1 MFHTIVPSALSWVVV
16 LHTIALKCSHS
27 ALLIQCKKVR
37 LKKKLASM
45 GIELVPSAL
54 RAHSRQEMCILSIVS
69 GLQFCR
75 NIGED
80 FSRNPLHSI
89 VQSAVYGKR
98 QRLETFEQTC

>member
-1 MFHTIVPSALSWVVV
+1 
-16 LHTIALKCSHS
+16 
-27 ALLIQCKKVR
+27 
-37 LKKKLASM
+37 M

-75 NIGED
+75 NVGED

-98 QRLETFEQTC
+98 QRLETFRTNLLIPDDVAFISSKCGADMLGDGKVTV